1 MSTIPKTKVWTDE
14 ELLALPKD
22 GNKYE
27 VMKGILTM
35 SPAGF
40 KHEYIGVRL
49 IFALEKFLRLHKL
62 GVVLGSSLGCWMEN
76 RDFLSP
82 DVSFVAKERLKGQK
96 QPMVGFFDGAPDL
109 AVEVLSPSERDR
121 VRYDK
126 LIDYFSNGSRLVWVI
141 KPKEKVVL
149 VYHSPQVYELLREGD
164 VISGENVIPGFTLPV
179 SELFAELNFD

>member
-40 KHEYIGVRL
+40 AHELIGVRL
-49 IFALEKFLRLHKL
+49 IFALENFVQLHKL
-62 GVVLGSSLGCWMEN
+62 GVVLGSSLGCRMEN
-76 RDFLSP
+76 RDLLSP

-96 QPMVGFFDGAPDL
+96 HPTEGFFDGAPDL
-109 AVEVLSPSERDR
+109 AVEVLSPSERDI
-121 VRYDK
+121 VQYDK
-126 LIDYFSNGSRLVWVI
+126 LVDYFANGSRLVWVI
-141 KPKEKVVL
+141 NPKEKIVL
-149 VYHSPQVYELLREGD
+149 VYHSPNAYDVLREGD
-164 VISGENVIPGFTLPV
+164 MISGETVVPGFILPV
-179 SELFAELNFD
+179 SELFAEWSFD